1 MTDRPSGT
9 PRLLKSA
16 LATSTLPLMVLGSA
30 ALATPAVADAPRQ
43 ALTPRSASP
52 VNIET
57 AQVRLS
63 SASLAS
69 SVPASFSGT
78 GAVKTAKAASSYTVK
93 AGDTLSHIAV
103 RHDLSL
109 SALLKANG
117 LSASTIIHPGQKITL
132 PGSAPS
138 SSTSGQTASSG
149 TTAQTYTVKAGDTLS
164 HVAVRH
170 DLALSSLLTANG
182 LSASSIIYPG
192 QKLKLSG
199 GATVAPASSGGS
211 TAGASTTGASTTA
224 KTYTVVSGDTLYGIS
239 SRHGVSLSTLLKANG
254 IAASSTIYPGQKLKL
269 SGSGSTPASPPA
281 GSPAGNAAASS
292 YTVKSGD
299 TLSGIASRNGISLSA
314 LLKANGLS
322 STATIHPGQKLKL
335 SGNTTVAPATS
346 GTSAGSTV
354 QSYTV
359 KSGDTLYGIASRNG
373 ISLSALLKA
382 NGFSETA
389 TIHPGQKL
397 KLSGSG
403 SSAAPAEDD
412 LVPNTFLH
420 YTYPDH
426 IVRDANENKRALLNA
441 GVPSRSQ
448 MQAIIADTARQM
460 GVDPSL
466 ALAHA
471 FTESS
476 FNHASVSP
484 ANAIGAM
491 QVIPSSG
498 DWASDLVGRKLNL
511 LDPHDNATAGVA
523 IIRQLQRTAGS
534 FDIGVAAYYQGLGGV
549 QRNGMKSDTKDYVA
563 KVKNYM
569 KRF

>member
-30 ALATPAVADAPRQ
+30 ALASPAVADAPRQ

-69 SVPASFSGT
+69 SVPASFSGA
-78 GAVKTAKAASSYTVK
+78 GAVTTAKAASSYTVK

-117 LSASTIIHPGQKITL
+117 LSASTIIHPGQKLTL

-138 SSTSGQTASSG
+138 SSTSGQSANSG
-149 TTAQTYTVKAGDTLS
+149 TAAQTYTVKAGDTLS

-170 DLALSSLLTANG
+170 DLSLSSLLTANG

-192 QKLKLSG
+192 QKLMLSG

-211 TAGASTTGASTTA
+211 THGVSTTA
-224 KTYTVVSGDTLYGIS
+224 KTYTVVSGDTLYGVS
-239 SRHGVSLSTLLKANG
+239 SRHGISLSTLLKANG

-269 SGSGSTPASPPA
+269 SGSSGTPASTSA
-281 GSPAGNAAASS
+281 GSPAGNASATT

-299 TLSGIASRNGISLSA
+299 TLSGIAARNGLGLSV

-335 SGNTTVAPATS
+335 SGNTTVAPASS
-346 GTSAGSTV
+346 GSSAGSTV

-373 ISLSALLKA
+373 ISLSTLLTA
-382 NGFSETA
+382 NGISETA

-397 KLSGSG
+397 KLSGAG
-403 SSAAPAEDD
+403 SSTSAAEDD

>member
-1 MTDRPSGT
+1 M
-9 PRLLKSA
+9 
-16 LATSTLPLMVLGSA
+16 
-30 ALATPAVADAPRQ
+30 
-43 ALTPRSASP
+43 
-52 VNIET
+52 
-57 AQVRLS
+57 
-63 SASLAS
+63 
-69 SVPASFSGT
+69 
-78 GAVKTAKAASSYTVK
+78 
-93 AGDTLSHIAV
+93 
-103 RHDLSL
+103 
-109 SALLKANG
+109 
-117 LSASTIIHPGQKITL
+117 
-132 PGSAPS
+132 
-138 SSTSGQTASSG
+138 
-149 TTAQTYTVKAGDTLS
+149 
-164 HVAVRH
+164 RH
-170 DLALSSLLTANG
+170 DLALSSLLKANS

-192 QKLKLSG
+192 QKLSLSG
-199 GATVAPASSGGS
+199 GATAAPASSGG
-211 TAGASTTGASTTA
+211 STTGASTTA

-254 IAASSTIYPGQKLKL
+254 IAASATIYPGQQLKL
-269 SGSGSTPASPPA
+269 SGTGSTPA
-281 GSPAGNAAASS
+281 GSPTGNAAAST

-299 TLSGIASRNGISLSA
+299 TLSGIAARNGMGLSV

-335 SGNTTVAPATS
+335 SGNATVAPASS
-346 GTSAGSTV
+346 GSSAGSSV

-373 ISLSALLKA
+373 ISLSTLLQA
-382 NGFSETA
+382 NGFSETT

-534 FDIGVAAYYQGLGGV
+534 FDIGIAAYYQGLGGV
-549 QRNGMKSDTKDYVA
+549 QRNGMKPDTKDYVA

>member
-30 ALATPAVADAPRQ
+30 ALATPAAADAPRQ

-69 SVPASFSGT
+69 SVPASFSGA
-78 GAVKTAKAASSYTVK
+78 GAVTTAKAASSYTVK

-117 LSASTIIHPGQKITL
+117 LSASTIIHPGQKLTL

-138 SSTSGQTASSG
+138 SSTSGQTANSG
-149 TTAQTYTVKAGDTLS
+149 TAVQTYTVKAGDTLS

-170 DLALSSLLTANG
+170 DLSLSSLLKANG

-192 QKLKLSG
+192 QKLTLSG

-211 TAGASTTGASTTA
+211 THGVSTTA

-239 SRHGVSLSTLLKANG
+239 SRHGISLSTLLKANG

-269 SGSGSTPASPPA
+269 SGSSGTPASTSA
-281 GSPAGNAAASS
+281 GSPAGNASATT

-299 TLSGIASRNGISLSA
+299 TLSGIAARNGLGLSV

-335 SGNTTVAPATS
+335 SGNTTVAPASS
-346 GTSAGSTV
+346 GSSAGSTV
-354 QSYTV
+354 QLYTV

-373 ISLSALLKA
+373 ISLSNLLTA
-382 NGFSETA
+382 NGISETA

-397 KLSGSG
+397 KLSGAG
-403 SSAAPAEDD
+403 SSTSPAEDD

>member
-63 SASLAS
+63 TASLAS
-69 SVPASFSGT
+69 SVPASFSGA
-78 GAVKTAKAASSYTVK
+78 GAVKSAKAAASYTVK

-138 SSTSGQTASSG
+138 SSTSAQTASSG

-170 DLALSSLLTANG
+170 DLALSSLLAANG

-192 QKLKLSG
+192 QKLTLSG
-199 GATVAPASSGGS
+199 GTTVAQASSGSS
-211 TAGASTTGASTTA
+211 TASASTTA

-254 IAASSTIYPGQKLKL
+254 ITSSSTIYPGQKLKL
-269 SGSGSTPASPPA
+269 SGSSSTPAATPA
-281 GSPAGNAAASS
+281 GSPAGNAAATT

-299 TLSGIASRNGISLSA
+299 TLSGIAARNGMGLSV

-335 SGNTTVAPATS
+335 SGNTTVAPASS
-346 GTSAGSTV
+346 GTPANSTV

-373 ISLSALLKA
+373 ISLSTLLSA
-382 NGFSETA
+382 NGFSESA

-397 KLSGSG
+397 KLSGFG

>member
-69 SVPASFSGT
+69 SVPASFSGA
-78 GAVKTAKAASSYTVK
+78 GAVTTAKAASSYTVK

-117 LSASTIIHPGQKITL
+117 LSASTIIHPGQKLTL

-138 SSTSGQTASSG
+138 SSTSGQSANSG
-149 TTAQTYTVKAGDTLS
+149 TAAETYTVKAGDTLS

-170 DLALSSLLTANG
+170 DLSLSSLLTANG

-192 QKLKLSG
+192 QKLTLSG

-211 TAGASTTGASTTA
+211 THGVSTTA

-239 SRHGVSLSTLLKANG
+239 SRHGISLSTLLKANG

-269 SGSGSTPASPPA
+269 SGSSGTPASTSA
-281 GSPAGNAAASS
+281 GSPAGNASATT

-299 TLSGIASRNGISLSA
+299 TLSGIAARNGLGLSV

-335 SGNTTVAPATS
+335 SGNTTVAPASS
-346 GTSAGSTV
+346 GSSAGSTV

-373 ISLSALLKA
+373 ISLSTLLTA
-382 NGFSETA
+382 NGISETA
-389 TIHPGQKL
+389 TIRPGQKL
-397 KLSGSG
+397 KLSGAG
-403 SSAAPAEDD
+403 SSTSPAEDD

>member
-30 ALATPAVADAPRQ
+30 ALATPAVADSPRQ

-63 SASLAS
+63 PTSLAS
-69 SVPASFSGT
+69 SVPASFSGA
-78 GAVKTAKAASSYTVK
+78 GAVKTAKTASSYTVK

-109 SALLKANG
+109 SALLKASG

-138 SSTSGQTASSG
+138 SSTSGQTASSA
-149 TTAQTYTVKAGDTLS
+149 TTAQSYTVQAGDTLS

-170 DLALSSLLTANG
+170 GLSLSSLLTANG
-182 LSASSIIYPG
+182 LSPSSIIYPG

-211 TAGASTTGASTTA
+211 ATGASSTT
-224 KTYTVVSGDTLYGIS
+224 KTYTVVAGDTLYGVS
-239 SRHGVSLSTLLKANG
+239 TRHGVSLSTLLKANG
-254 IAASSTIYPGQKLKL
+254 LTASSTIYPGQKLKL
-269 SGSGSTPASPPA
+269 SGTTSTPASTPA
-281 GSPAGNAAASS
+281 GSPAGNTAAST

-299 TLSGIASRNGISLSA
+299 TLSGIAARNGMGLSV

-335 SGNTTVAPATS
+335 SGNTTVAPASS
-346 GTSAGSTV
+346 GSTAGSAVT
-354 QSYTV
+354 SYTV

-373 ISLSALLKA
+373 ISLSTLLAA

-403 SSAAPAEDD
+403 SSTPAEDD

-426 IVRDANENKRALLNA
+426 VVRDANENKRALLNA

-498 DWASDLVGRKLNL
+498 EWASDLVGRKLNL
-511 LDPHDNATAGVA
+511 LDPQDNATAGVA

>member
-63 SASLAS
+63 PTSLAS
-69 SVPASFSGT
+69 SVPASFSGA
-78 GAVKTAKAASSYTVK
+78 GAVKTAKTASSYTVK

-109 SALLKANG
+109 SALLKASG

-149 TTAQTYTVKAGDTLS
+149 TTAQSYTVQAGDTLS

-170 DLALSSLLTANG
+170 GLSLSSLLTANG
-182 LSASSIIYPG
+182 LSPSSIIYPG

-211 TAGASTTGASTTA
+211 ATGASSTT
-224 KTYTVVSGDTLYGIS
+224 KTYTVVAGDTLYGVS
-239 SRHGVSLSTLLKANG
+239 TRHGVSLSTLLKANG
-254 IAASSTIYPGQKLKL
+254 LTASSTIYPGQKLKL
-269 SGSGSTPASPPA
+269 SGTTSTPASTPA
-281 GSPAGNAAASS
+281 GSPAGNTAAST

-299 TLSGIASRNGISLSA
+299 TLSGIAARNGMGLSV

-335 SGNTTVAPATS
+335 SGNTTVAPASS
-346 GTSAGSTV
+346 GSTAGSAVT
-354 QSYTV
+354 SYTV

-373 ISLSALLKA
+373 ISLSTLLAA

-403 SSAAPAEDD
+403 SSTPAEDD

-426 IVRDANENKRALLNA
+426 VVRDANENKRALLNA

-498 DWASDLVGRKLNL
+498 EWASDLVGRKLNL
-511 LDPHDNATAGVA
+511 LDPQDNATAGVA

>member
-30 ALATPAVADAPRQ
+30 ALAAPAVADAPRQ
-43 ALTPRSASP
+43 ALTPRAASP

-63 SASLAS
+63 SATLAS
-69 SVPASFSGT
+69 SVPTSFSGA
-78 GAVKTAKAASSYTVK
+78 GAVKSAKAAASYTVK

-117 LSASTIIHPGQKITL
+117 LSASTIIHPGQKLTL

-138 SSTSGQTASSG
+138 SSSTSAQPASSG

-170 DLALSSLLTANG
+170 GLALSSLLTANG

-192 QKLKLSG
+192 QKLTLSG
-199 GATVAPASSGGS
+199 GTTVAPASSGTS
-211 TAGASTTGASTTA
+211 PTGTSTTA
-224 KTYTVVSGDTLYGIS
+224 KTYTVASGDTLYGIS
-239 SRHGVSLSTLLKANG
+239 ARHGVSLSALLKANG
-254 IAASSTIYPGQKLKL
+254 ISASSTIYPGQKLKL
-269 SGSGSTPASPPA
+269 SGGGSAPAATPA
-281 GSPAGNAAASS
+281 GSASGNTASTT

-299 TLSGIASRNGISLSA
+299 TLSGIAARNGMGLSV

-322 STATIHPGQKLKL
+322 STAIIHPGQKLKL
-335 SGNTTVAPATS
+335 SGNTTVAPAS
-346 GTSAGSTV
+346 SSASDGSTV

-373 ISLSALLKA
+373 ISLATLLTA
-382 NGFSETA
+382 NGFSESA

-397 KLSGSG
+397 NLSGSG
-403 SSAAPAEDD
+403 ASAAPAEGD

-511 LDPHDNATAGVA
+511 LDPHDNATAGIA

>member
-63 SASLAS
+63 TASLAS
-69 SVPASFSGT
+69 SVPASFSGA
-78 GAVKTAKAASSYTVK
+78 GAVKSAKAAASYTVK

-138 SSTSGQTASSG
+138 SSTSAQTASSG

-170 DLALSSLLTANG
+170 DLALSSLLAANG

-192 QKLKLSG
+192 QKLTLSG
-199 GATVAPASSGGS
+199 GTTVAQASSGSS
-211 TAGASTTGASTTA
+211 TASASTTA

-254 IAASSTIYPGQKLKL
+254 ITSSSTIYPGQKLKL
-269 SGSGSTPASPPA
+269 SGSSSTPAATPA
-281 GSPAGNAAASS
+281 GSPAGNAAATT

-299 TLSGIASRNGISLSA
+299 TLSGIAARNGMGLSV

-335 SGNTTVAPATS
+335 SGNTTVAPASS
-346 GTSAGSTV
+346 GTPANSTV

-373 ISLSALLKA
+373 ISLSTLLSA
-382 NGFSETA
+382 NGFSESA

-397 KLSGSG
+397 NLSGSG

>member
-69 SVPASFSGT
+69 SVPASFSGA

-117 LSASTIIHPGQKITL
+117 LAASTIIHPGQKITL

-149 TTAQTYTVKAGDTLS
+149 TNAQTYTVKAGDTLS

-170 DLALSSLLTANG
+170 DLALSSLLKANG
-182 LSASSIIYPG
+182 LSASSLIYPG

-199 GATVAPASSGGS
+199 GS
-211 TAGASTTGASTTA
+211 TTGASTTGAAATA
-224 KTYTVVSGDTLYGIS
+224 KTYTVVSGDTLYSIS

-254 IAASSTIYPGQKLKL
+254 IAASSTIYPGQQLKL
-269 SGSGSTPASPPA
+269 SGGSTPASTPA
-281 GSPAGNAAASS
+281 GSPAGNATAST

-299 TLSGIASRNGISLSA
+299 TLSGIAARNGMGLSV
-314 LLKANGLS
+314 LMKANGLS
-322 STATIHPGQKLKL
+322 STATIHPGQTLKL
-335 SGNTTVAPATS
+335 SGNTTVAPASS
-346 GTSAGSTV
+346 GSSADSTV

-373 ISLSALLKA
+373 ISLASLLQA

-389 TIHPGQKL
+389 TIHPGQTL

-403 SSAAPAEDD
+403 ASAAPAEDD

-549 QRNGMKSDTKDYVA
+549 QRNGMKPDTKDYVA

>member
-57 AQVRLS
+57 AQLRLS
-63 SASLAS
+63 TASLAS
-69 SVPASFSGT
+69 SVPASFSGA
-78 GAVKTAKAASSYTVK
+78 GAVKSAKAAASYTVK

-138 SSTSGQTASSG
+138 SSTSAQTASSG

-170 DLALSSLLTANG
+170 DLALSSLLAANG

-192 QKLKLSG
+192 QKLTLSG
-199 GATVAPASSGGS
+199 GTTVAQASSGSS
-211 TAGASTTGASTTA
+211 TASASTTA

-254 IAASSTIYPGQKLKL
+254 ITSSSTIYPGQKLKL
-269 SGSGSTPASPPA
+269 SGSSSTPAATPA
-281 GSPAGNAAASS
+281 GSPAGNAAATT

-299 TLSGIASRNGISLSA
+299 TLSGIAARNGMGLSV

-335 SGNTTVAPATS
+335 SGNTTVAPASS
-346 GTSAGSTV
+346 GTPANSTV

-373 ISLSALLKA
+373 ISLSTLLSA
-382 NGFSETA
+382 NGFSESA

>member
-63 SASLAS
+63 TASLAS
-69 SVPASFSGT
+69 SVPASFSGA
-78 GAVKTAKAASSYTVK
+78 GAVKSAKAAASYTVK

-138 SSTSGQTASSG
+138 SSTSAQTASSG

-170 DLALSSLLTANG
+170 DLALSSLLAANG

-192 QKLKLSG
+192 QKLTLSG
-199 GATVAPASSGGS
+199 GTTVAQASSGSS
-211 TAGASTTGASTTA
+211 TASASTTA

-254 IAASSTIYPGQKLKL
+254 ITSSSTIYPGQKLKL
-269 SGSGSTPASPPA
+269 SGSSSTPAATPA
-281 GSPAGNAAASS
+281 GSPAGNAAATT

-299 TLSGIASRNGISLSA
+299 TLSGIAARNGMGLSV

-335 SGNTTVAPATS
+335 SGNTTVAPASS
-346 GTSAGSTV
+346 GTPANSTV

-373 ISLSALLKA
+373 ISLSTLLSA
-382 NGFSETA
+382 NGFSESA

>member
-43 ALTPRSASP
+43 ALTPRSATP

-69 SVPASFSGT
+69 SVPASFTGA
-78 GAVKTAKAASSYTVK
+78 GAVKTAKAAASYTVK

-109 SALLKANG
+109 STLLKANG
-117 LSASTIIHPGQKITL
+117 LSASTIIHPGQKL
-132 PGSAPS
+132 KLSANGAAGPAASGSSA
-138 SSTSGQTASSG
+138 SSTVQSH
-149 TTAQTYTVKAGDTLS
+149 TVTSGDTLYS
-164 HVAVRH
+164 IAKRNGIS
-170 DLALSSLLTANG
+170 LSTLLTTNG
-182 LSASSIIYPG
+182 LSESSIIYPG

-199 GATVAPASSGGS
+199 S
-211 TAGASTTGASTTA
+211 
-224 KTYTVVSGDTLYGIS
+224 
-239 SRHGVSLSTLLKANG
+239 
-254 IAASSTIYPGQKLKL
+254 SSTSAGT
-269 SGSGSTPASPPA
+269 STGS
-281 GSPAGNAAASS
+281 AAAAT
-292 YTVKSGD
+292 YVVKSGD
-299 TLSGIASRNGISLSA
+299 TLSGIAARNGLGLSV

-322 STATIHPGQKLKL
+322 STALIHPGQKLKL
-335 SGNTTVAPATS
+335 SADSTVTPASS
-346 GTSAGSTV
+346 GSSAASSV

-359 KSGDTLYGIASRNG
+359 KSGDTLYSIAKRNG
-373 ISLSALLKA
+373 ISLSTLLTA
-382 NGFSETA
+382 NSLSESA
-389 TIHPGQKL
+389 IIHPGQKL
-397 KLSGSG
+397 KLSGS
-403 SSAAPAEDD
+403 SAAAAGDD

-498 DWASDLVGRKLNL
+498 EWASDLVGRKLNL

-549 QRNGMKSDTKDYVA
+549 QRNGMKPDTKDYVA